1 MKKQYCQPQII
12 KTIIDSEINMVLM
25 SVECPPVDP
34 ETLMMMEE
42 SEQTDGGIFTQFINP
57 MKWFK

>member
-1 MKKQYCQPQII
+1 
-12 KTIIDSEINMVLM
+12 MVLM